1 MAELNVQQK
10 NIVNQLRQAY
20 PELKSYSDEQILS
33 LYNQQLNNI
42 QLSEA
47 EKISIMNG
55 KNGVVNDGMG
65 IQLETSQKAVSKEQ
79 ESQLKSALTARL
91 NAVST
96 NVKKAE
102 DSNGFLG
109 KAWSWT
115 KNTFNFGDSSD
126 KVREQQ
132 KADLKALESG
142 NIAEAFKKITG
153 LDYTIENVN
162 KFLNNEVQTRSETAL
177 NGYTEGQEMASDIT
191 ADIISGIAA
200 VGIYTAAVAAAPFTG
215 GASIVVGVA
224 AAGASAAAIKTGIK
238 YADAKSG
245 GREYTADNLKK
256 DLATGAFSGVL
267 APITGG
273 MGGAV
278 GKTAAKALGIQ
289 AVKQVGKEV
298 AEEAVEQTAKGFVKT
313 MLTNPTGYEYIGGNM
328 VKRGLAFAAEAA
340 TDGAIGGAV
349 DNAFRTAYD
358 GGSLEDIGNSAVE
371 GFVGGAI
378 MSPVIGGGMKVAG
391 KGAQKIFGK
400 NNVDIDANGNRVRVN
415 DDGTVVRID
424 ENGNEIPASATDA
437 EIHIPKGVLA
447 SDIAPFIE
455 TDDGF
460 RNIARNRARDIA
472 ELDKIKDVDEFLE
485 KSFSMIKEEMGLADS
500 PIKFEITNGD
510 NQYDLETNTVSI
522 NPNWA
527 NGDKAELFGAIA
539 HELDHFLQWKAVM
552 RNVDENHPMYKAVY
566 DQLTLT
572 KVGYDN
578 LSYILFKNEAPATE
592 LLKKQ
597 AKEYADNWQNY
608 IEPADPKT
616 GKVDITSEQ
625 YKRYKE
631 QPVEAEAMRRGEIVV
646 EEYRRAISGNNSPS
660 GTIADKSELY
670 QRALSEN
677 PAEVVADKVYREW
690 TTADVNTRVADEPVD
705 LFNLDPYAGLKQS
718 APEVNGEVTSLI
730 FTGKLKQKLTQRYVD
745 LENTF
750 KDIAKRR
757 SSDIKA
763 LANACGNDRDKF
775 ANGLV
780 EMLCEDLGMKGIAP
794 QVKFI
799 DINRGTV
806 RGQANYFS
814 GCIQIDSQVR
824 TANELVDIVSHELTH
839 MMQFKDILVQYGEK
853 GIRELIKNT
862 PDNLKERD
870 FNAILNN
877 PFTQKILQNIDSF
890 KQDDVG
896 SLNEFIK
903 RIYKEELAT
912 GVDSQK
918 NPEIYF
924 NQLLEREAYH
934 LASEQIGKGVHSV
947 DDVYFDEFNFA
958 WDPVT
963 GQFNMPSGVL
973 PTSNNY
979 LQRIQRVHFSTNG
992 GLKTSEVKV
1001 YESFRRAMHKVL
1013 IATNGNAELPDNI
1026 YFREIPDHINGIACK
1041 DAATQSISINRCF
1054 LDNLDSSISKCIKGL
1069 QDVEM
1074 LKVDADGKIHISD
1087 FLRNDLTIEFE
1098 KKLNAYNESLSLAD
1112 KLELYTQMG
1121 YFINLQNQARTNP
1134 IVTIEKIM
1142 VTGDNQAVLKKRGLF
1157 KSRDEVASMTAK
1169 EQVAYLKEI
1178 ALITK
1183 IPEDAV
1189 LIRDVDQIFTH
1200 EIGHLNHK
1208 LTPADESYLTSKA
1221 VIDEHRNN
1229 VTIQNTCSKV
1239 TQYAKESPKE
1249 FVAEVYSGLINGQK
1263 FDDDVMALYR
1273 KYKGPEVEN
1282 ATRANLPAGVVVRDE
1297 IGIKVE
1303 SLSKIIQDKEVL
1315 EIRLKELFGMAENEK
1330 LRDMYDFQLKE
1341 IVSIIDKEN
1350 IVLLESILKRNDIQ
1364 TWDVQD
1370 LLKSCCN
1377 NSEKANKLKH
1387 LLSLKRQEENVF
1399 KAYTCTTL
1407 IENDYDEALL
1417 NKMLLKEVNGN
1428 YKYDGD
1434 YISQAL
1440 QLCTGS
1446 KEKTWAMNQIIEK
1459 DFNIYSY
1466 NLNEWLSL
1474 ISPENMGIILYLK
1487 EIKLNDFDLQE
1498 CLKFCKSTE
1507 EQLPKLQEINTR
1519 IDISGPQKLEMIKNS
1534 LKNSELT
1541 ELLYKDSRFLEDSWT
1556 TTAIIS
1562 KYDSA
1567 KEMVDFLLRQK
1578 NIDNP
1583 EFLKYN
1589 PSEILDF
1596 INSSLTI
1603 SDLTPATLK
1612 MIDDIKALK
1621 FEGEQLF
1628 SKPVTF
1634 IETLKNNKEYEF
1646 IWTDILQNIKNGNL
1660 QLENGIFV
1668 KNIIENFKNIPENYQ
1683 TKILNLFLGENK
1695 KLSVYNLSK
1704 IISANQKDNIFNNPF
1719 KLKVFDDLLTR
1730 IQKEDFENTK
1740 DLNCIDELLSSI
1752 LGPTQVNW
1760 YLKLIEFNQKNN
1772 SRFSLND
1779 INEIIKKCHSI
1790 DEESFDRFVN
1800 YKETDGITPRF
1811 TGSEISNLL
1820 NYSGFWLN
1828 KFETVAGLKNSDG
1841 TYKFNGE
1848 AIYALLRLGDRTKE
1862 SGIYDK
1868 LLSIEVEGKAKFQGK
1883 SCEDLLN
1890 LTFQLR
1896 KDARELLLDLM
1907 ENQNISEKV
1916 LLKIFE
1922 ADYPGGPIL
1931 VKDIPWEEF
1940 AKYGLLENSNGEVNH
1955 KLIQTLKYYWSGDT
1969 SYVEKM
1975 MSMTSQ
1981 SLETMNYMKNISKEG
1996 LNEVSWYKQ
2005 ILEKADKMTDAEIKF
2020 YFDFGKQAI
2029 YDNYHG
2035 RWSEL
2040 NDNKI
2045 NVTNNFLSSLL
2056 DSKTVLT
2063 LDSFSISEKITL
2075 LNYLKDINIADFK
2088 SPNSFSAFLQKFSST
2103 DELKRHI
2110 MKDLEVSLKQPG
2122 KDIIIS
2128 QGHINKLLKGEFS
2141 GLKEKYPFITND
2153 VIAKYNK
2160 IMLKTN
2166 NLEGLTS
2173 KDQVVLKFAVLF
2185 EKINGD
2191 EILNSI
2197 IARNILENNGMTA
2210 DISERVFNLLKNK
2223 NWLTMYKE
2231 GKLDIN
2237 DIAVLFREPNDLEI
2251 AKLLCAE
2258 DFLNET
2264 NRSIIKEVE
2273 TTLNNIYS
2281 TAPIVKPTTIP
2292 YEQRYLTR
2300 LLYEDTEY
2308 KIIDFTDPNLN
2319 LSALGF
2325 SKELNSENIR
2335 FLTHFINIEGQDSRM
2350 SGSSTELINLL
2361 CDEMNNTSLSVALIN
2376 PNHIDIDVMGRNCAV
2391 ILEPMGSNYAA
2402 AFHEDFTSPLKKG
2415 FQEFKEYLTGKL
2427 TPEKRVYISN
2437 VYKKLLNLNDSEYVE
2452 FYKALS
2458 GLKDISNIKSDITIN
2473 KGLST
2478 ERVIPKEEVI
2488 SAINSAHNSLTNVT
2502 GNWNELIIYNP
2513 KIKALLYK
2521 IETDVQDNLLENC
2534 PKDILDF
2541 AKKHNIPIV
2550 ITK

>member
-1 MAELNVQQK
+1 MALDNNTNLIKQICTASGLTGKELEDLKARLAQLSAAELQAELTKALAGNNLYGDMGLRVEKTVVQ
-10 NIVNQLRQAY
+10 
-20 PELKSYSDEQILS
+20 
-33 LYNQQLNNI
+33 
-42 QLSEA
+42 
-47 EKISIMNG
+47 KI
-55 KNGVVNDGMG
+55 
-65 IQLETSQKAVSKEQ
+65 TTEQ
-79 ESQLKSALTARL
+79 EEQLKSALSARL

-132 KADLKALESG
+132 KADLKALENG
-142 NIAEAFKKITG
+142 NIKEAFKQITG
-153 LDYTIENVN
+153 LDYTVENVN
-162 KFLNNEVQTRSETAL
+162 KFLNNEVQTKSETAL
-177 NGYTEGQEMASDIT
+177 NGYTEGQKMALDVG
-191 ADIISGIAA
+191 ADMVSGILA
-200 VGIYTAAVAAAPFTG
+200 VGALALAPVTG
-215 GASIVVGVA
+215 GASILI
-224 AAGASAAAIKTGIK
+224 AAGVGAATKVTIKALAPG
-238 YADAKSG
+238 
-245 GREYTADNLKK
+245 EYSMK
-256 DLATGAFSGVL
+256 DLAYDSITGSINGAL
-267 APITGG
+267 APITNGL
-273 MGGAV
+273 GGAV
-278 GKTAAKALGIQ
+278 GTGVAKFFGLEALESTAKTALSQ
-289 AVKQVGKEV
+289 AVKHAGKEVVEEV
-298 AEEAVEQTAKGFVKT
+298 AEEAVEQGGKSLLTRILAKQGSEYVLKEGAEKTLKTTVGKVTAYTADMMVDGSLSGAGDGFARALAEGRFEDIPQD
-313 MLTNPTGYEYIGGNM
+313 MLQG
-328 VKRGLAFAAEAA
+328 F
-340 TDGAIGGAV
+340 IGGAIASPFIGGGFRLAGKAGSTVLNKINNKITFSSVLPDGTSTKFGQGQVGDCPLLSMIDGFLANDRTKGLLTNAIQTDVNGNFAVKIGDKTVTVLRSSLTDEMLADQSGIRIFEQAYKQIAGDLDGGFADVVAKYFGLNPLHITSDNITDEVLERIAKDSDNYVLSLGVRINAEGVVTPDGEFQHYFSIKNIDSKTKTVTLV
-349 DNAFRTAYD
+349 DTYDTSKTLTMSFDDVKTQGISID
-358 GGSLEDIGNSAVE
+358 GGSVGKTDLPNSVRNTDNVKFRGEDEASSQQAHDMGYRS
-371 GFVGGAI
+371 
-378 MSPVIGGGMKVAG
+378 
-391 KGAQKIFGK
+391 
-400 NNVDIDANGNRVRVN
+400 
-415 DDGTVVRID
+415 D
-424 ENGNEIPASATDA
+424 E
-437 EIHIPKGVLA
+437 LA
-447 SDIAPFIE
+447 LKMQS
-455 TDDGF
+455 
-460 RNIARNRARDIA
+460 
-472 ELDKIKDVDEFLE
+472 LKDV
-485 KSFSMIKEEMGLADS
+485 
-500 PIKFEITNGD
+500 
-510 NQYDLETNTVSI
+510 
-522 NPNWA
+522 
-527 NGDKAELFGAIA
+527 
-539 HELDHFLQWKAVM
+539 
-552 RNVDENHPMYKAVY
+552 
-566 DQLTLT
+566 
-572 KVGYDN
+572 
-578 LSYILFKNEAPATE
+578 
-592 LLKKQ
+592 
-597 AKEYADNWQNY
+597 
-608 IEPADPKT
+608 IE
-616 GKVDITSEQ
+616 
-625 YKRYKE
+625 
-631 QPVEAEAMRRGEIVV
+631 
-646 EEYRRAISGNNSPS
+646 
-660 GTIADKSELY
+660 
-670 QRALSEN
+670 
-677 PAEVVADKVYREW
+677 
-690 TTADVNTRVADEPVD
+690 
-705 LFNLDPYAGLKQS
+705 
-718 APEVNGEVTSLI
+718 
-730 FTGKLKQKLTQRYVD
+730 
-745 LENTF
+745 
-750 KDIAKRR
+750 
-757 SSDIKA
+757 
-763 LANACGNDRDKF
+763 
-775 ANGLV
+775 
-780 EMLCEDLGMKGIAP
+780 
-794 QVKFI
+794 
-799 DINRGTV
+799 
-806 RGQANYFS
+806 
-814 GCIQIDSQVR
+814 
-824 TANELVDIVSHELTH
+824 
-839 MMQFKDILVQYGEK
+839 
-853 GIRELIKNT
+853 
-862 PDNLKERD
+862 
-870 FNAILNN
+870 
-877 PFTQKILQNIDSF
+877 
-890 KQDDVG
+890 
-896 SLNEFIK
+896 
-903 RIYKEELAT
+903 
-912 GVDSQK
+912 
-918 NPEIYF
+918 
-924 NQLLEREAYH
+924 
-934 LASEQIGKGVHSV
+934 
-947 DDVYFDEFNFA
+947 
-958 WDPVT
+958 
-963 GQFNMPSGVL
+963 
-973 PTSNNY
+973 
-979 LQRIQRVHFSTNG
+979 
-992 GLKTSEVKV
+992 
-1001 YESFRRAMHKVL
+1001 
-1013 IATNGNAELPDNI
+1013 
-1026 YFREIPDHINGIACK
+1026 
-1041 DAATQSISINRCF
+1041 
-1054 LDNLDSSISKCIKGL
+1054 
-1069 QDVEM
+1069 
-1074 LKVDADGKIHISD
+1074 
-1087 FLRNDLTIEFE
+1087 
-1098 KKLNAYNESLSLAD
+1098 
-1112 KLELYTQMG
+1112 
-1121 YFINLQNQARTNP
+1121 
-1134 IVTIEKIM
+1134 
-1142 VTGDNQAVLKKRGLF
+1142 
-1157 KSRDEVASMTAK
+1157 
-1169 EQVAYLKEI
+1169 
-1178 ALITK
+1178 
-1183 IPEDAV
+1183 
-1189 LIRDVDQIFTH
+1189 
-1200 EIGHLNHK
+1200 
-1208 LTPADESYLTSKA
+1208 
-1221 VIDEHRNN
+1221 
-1229 VTIQNTCSKV
+1229 
-1239 TQYAKESPKE
+1239 
-1249 FVAEVYSGLINGQK
+1249 
-1263 FDDDVMALYR
+1263 
-1273 KYKGPEVEN
+1273 
-1282 ATRANLPAGVVVRDE
+1282 
-1297 IGIKVE
+1297 
-1303 SLSKIIQDKEVL
+1303 DKELL

-1330 LRDMYDFQLKE
+1330 LHDMYDFQLKE

-1407 IENDYDEALL
+1407 VENDYDEALL

-1719 KLKVFDDLLTR
+1719 KLKVFDDLLSR
-1730 IQKEDFENTK
+1730 IQKEDFTNTK

-1760 YLKLIEFNQKNN
+1760 YLKLIEYNQINN
-1772 SRFSLND
+1772 SRFSLTD

-1790 DEESFDRFVN
+1790 DEESFDRFLN
-1800 YKETDGITPRF
+1800 YKETDGVTPRF

-1820 NYSGFWLN
+1820 NYSGFWLD
-1828 KFETVAGLKNSDG
+1828 KFESVAGLKNSDG

-1862 SGIYDK
+1862 SGIYDM
-1868 LLSIEVEGKAKFQGK
+1868 LLSIEVDGKAKFQGK

-2005 ILEKADKMTDAEIKF
+2005 ILEKANQMSDAEIKF

-2063 LDSFSISEKITL
+2063 LDSFSVSEKITL
-2075 LNYLKDINIADFK
+2075 LNYLKDIDIADFK
-2088 SPNSFSAFLQKFSST
+2088 SPNSFSAFLQKYTST

-2110 MKDLEVSLKQPG
+2110 MKDLEVSLKHPG
-2122 KDIIIS
+2122 KDIIIP

-2185 EKINGD
+2185 EKINSD
-2191 EILNSI
+2191 ETLNSI

-2300 LLYEDTEY
+2300 LLHDGTEY

-2427 TPEKRVYISN
+2427 TPEKRVYVSN

-2452 FYKALS
+2452 FYKAIS

>member
-42 QLSEA
+42 QLSED
-47 EKISIMNG
+47 ERISIMNG
-55 KNGVVNDGMG
+55 RNGVVNDGMG

-153 LDYTIENVN
+153 LDYTVENVN
-162 KFLNNEVQTRSETAL
+162 KFLNNEVQTKSETAL

-215 GASIVVGVA
+215 GASIAVGVA

-278 GKTAAKALGIQ
+278 GKTVATKVGIQ

-328 VKRGLAFAAEAA
+328 FKRGLAFAAEAA

-460 RNIARNRARDIA
+460 RNIVKKRADDIA

-616 GKVDITSEQ
+616 GKVDVTSEQ

-646 EEYRRAISGNNSPS
+646 EEYRRAVNGNNSPS
-660 GTIADKSELY
+660 GIISIEEVLA
-670 QRALSEN
+670 QRTLSQN

-690 TTADVNTRVADEPVD
+690 TTADVNTRVPDEPVD

-730 FTGKLKQKLTQRYVD
+730 FTGKLKQKLTQHYVD

-757 SSDIKA
+757 SADIRA
-763 LANACGNDRDKF
+763 LADACGNDREKF
-775 ANGLV
+775 ANGIV
-780 EMLCEDLGMKGIAP
+780 EMLCEDFGMKGFAP

-806 RGQANYFS
+806 IGQANYYD
-814 GCIQIDSQVR
+814 GLIHIDHQVR
-824 TANELVDIVSHELTH
+824 NADELVEILSHELTH

-853 GIRELIKNT
+853 GIREIVKNA

-877 PFTQKILQNIDSF
+877 PYTQKILQNIESF

-1026 YFREIPDHINGIACK
+1026 HFREIPDHINGIACK

-1054 LDNLDSSISKCIKGL
+1054 LDNLDSSISKYIKGL

-1074 LKVDADGKIHISD
+1074 LKVDADGKIHIPD

-1169 EQVAYLKEI
+1169 KQVAYLKEI

-1200 EIGHLNHK
+1200 ELGHLNHK
-1208 LTPADESYLTSKA
+1208 LTPADEAYLTSKA

-1229 VTIQNTCSKV
+1229 VAIQNTCSKV

-1282 ATRANLPAGVVVRDE
+1282 STRANLPAGVVMSDEVRGSSLGAE
-1297 IGIKVE
+1297 KV
-1303 SLSKIIQDKEVL
+1303 
-1315 EIRLKELFGMAENEK
+1315 
-1330 LRDMYDFQLKE
+1330 
-1341 IVSIIDKEN
+1341 
-1350 IVLLESILKRNDIQ
+1350 
-1364 TWDVQD
+1364 
-1370 LLKSCCN
+1370 
-1377 NSEKANKLKH
+1377 
-1387 LLSLKRQEENVF
+1387 
-1399 KAYTCTTL
+1399 
-1407 IENDYDEALL
+1407 
-1417 NKMLLKEVNGN
+1417 
-1428 YKYDGD
+1428 
-1434 YISQAL
+1434 
-1440 QLCTGS
+1440 
-1446 KEKTWAMNQIIEK
+1446 
-1459 DFNIYSY
+1459 
-1466 NLNEWLSL
+1466 
-1474 ISPENMGIILYLK
+1474 
-1487 EIKLNDFDLQE
+1487 
-1498 CLKFCKSTE
+1498 
-1507 EQLPKLQEINTR
+1507 
-1519 IDISGPQKLEMIKNS
+1519 KNS
-1534 LKNSELT
+1534 SCLNLDELRTQKNQWGS
-1541 ELLYKDSRFLEDSWT
+1541 SRFE
-1556 TTAIIS
+1556 
-1562 KYDSA
+1562 
-1567 KEMVDFLLRQK
+1567 E
-1578 NIDNP
+1578 
-1583 EFLKYN
+1583 
-1589 PSEILDF
+1589 
-1596 INSSLTI
+1596 
-1603 SDLTPATLK
+1603 SDLA
-1612 MIDDIKALK
+1612 
-1621 FEGEQLF
+1621 
-1628 SKPVTF
+1628 
-1634 IETLKNNKEYEF
+1634 
-1646 IWTDILQNIKNGNL
+1646 
-1660 QLENGIFV
+1660 
-1668 KNIIENFKNIPENYQ
+1668 
-1683 TKILNLFLGENK
+1683 
-1695 KLSVYNLSK
+1695 
-1704 IISANQKDNIFNNPF
+1704 
-1719 KLKVFDDLLTR
+1719 
-1730 IQKEDFENTK
+1730 
-1740 DLNCIDELLSSI
+1740 
-1752 LGPTQVNW
+1752 
-1760 YLKLIEFNQKNN
+1760 
-1772 SRFSLND
+1772 
-1779 INEIIKKCHSI
+1779 
-1790 DEESFDRFVN
+1790 
-1800 YKETDGITPRF
+1800 
-1811 TGSEISNLL
+1811 EISNYMAQDADLTRFML
-1820 NYSGFWLN
+1820 
-1828 KFETVAGLKNSDG
+1828 ECKNS
-1841 TYKFNGE
+1841 
-1848 AIYALLRLGDRTKE
+1848 
-1862 SGIYDK
+1862 
-1868 LLSIEVEGKAKFQGK
+1868 
-1883 SCEDLLN
+1883 
-1890 LTFQLR
+1890 
-1896 KDARELLLDLM
+1896 
-1907 ENQNISEKV
+1907 
-1916 LLKIFE
+1916 
-1922 ADYPGGPIL
+1922 
-1931 VKDIPWEEF
+1931 
-1940 AKYGLLENSNGEVNH
+1940 
-1955 KLIQTLKYYWSGDT
+1955 SGDFEYS
-1969 SYVEKM
+1969 SYDI
-1975 MSMTSQ
+1975 
-1981 SLETMNYMKNISKEG
+1981 KN
-1996 LNEVSWYKQ
+1996 
-2005 ILEKADKMTDAEIKF
+2005 
-2020 YFDFGKQAI
+2020 
-2029 YDNYHG
+2029 
-2035 RWSEL
+2035 
-2040 NDNKI
+2040 
-2045 NVTNNFLSSLL
+2045 
-2056 DSKTVLT
+2056 
-2063 LDSFSISEKITL
+2063 
-2075 LNYLKDINIADFK
+2075 
-2088 SPNSFSAFLQKFSST
+2088 AFA
-2103 DELKRHI
+2103 
-2110 MKDLEVSLKQPG
+2110 
-2122 KDIIIS
+2122 
-2128 QGHINKLLKGEFS
+2128 
-2141 GLKEKYPFITND
+2141 LKEKYPEITNVVRIGNRIPSYKWED
-2153 VIAKYNK
+2153 FCKIMQEDRDFAMKLLNLKDGNDEFILTSHDCLETFSIAKNDQENALRLLSTLDKDGTPRVSSYHLKELLDMNKSNPKLFSIIFNRKDTSGNYSFFPYNITTLQDAFNEIPEMLEKFLTMTDKTGKFRFGEFEIEDLCKVPQEKRKQLLEFLEMENLDGEYRFEHSSSAIELLQYEDKEQFINELINMKNSRGRERFSINEIETILEFTTDKNILRIKELIGAKTDEGYEYSAWNIKHLIELEEKAPELVSELRSMRDSLGNVRFSMAATENIVEYYEK
-2160 IMLKTN
+2160 IPYIKTLISEKLDDGNYRFGNELSSFINNMSIFGERKIKMLAELKDSKGNYRLDGKEIEHIIKSGNPLKQVLEILKIENSDGTSRYNAYDACELSTVIKGFEDEPEELIVKQLMEMNAPDGHKRFDGSTVWKLVSDYSKWEDIINQKLPNGEYKYTADMIAEMVIKGKELQPVLDNIIAKCLELDSPYGKILTDPVTGQYIVESANNNFVYFDKDGNFIKKYIKEGERTSEKTAN
-2166 NLEGLTS
+2166 GVEEVLTSSNHYRLRTSWEKLDDNFTQLTESIRVEYDPEGNVLYKERYIQAPDVDGKYEIWRKDANGHKYKIGIAEKTPNGTIIIEKALTS
-2173 KDQVVLKFAVLF
+2173 KDGIRTQYVYIEDISGQRISQTRIIDKNGNIILDNKQKFKQIDENHFTSTENGVKYDIQYFEDRVVVTKNNSESV
-2185 EKINGD
+2185 
-2191 EILNSI
+2191 EISI
-2197 IARNILENNGMTA
+2197 GNNGSNT
-2210 DISERVFNLLKNK
+2210 
-2223 NWLTMYKE
+2223 E
-2231 GKLDIN
+2231 GIL
-2237 DIAVLFREPNDLEI
+2237 
-2251 AKLLCAE
+2251 
-2258 DFLNET
+2258 
-2264 NRSIIKEVE
+2264 
-2273 TTLNNIYS
+2273 
-2281 TAPIVKPTTIP
+2281 
-2292 YEQRYLTR
+2292 
-2300 LLYEDTEY
+2300 
-2308 KIIDFTDPNLN
+2308 
-2319 LSALGF
+2319 
-2325 SKELNSENIR
+2325 SKELLPILKQMPGSIYFKIKKYGLKKIGKEIDFVDEQNAHYSLNKNLISLSNELSTKDEIFVLMHELGHYIDYSEGIHTNKELLKIYER
-2335 FLTHFINIEGQDSRM
+2335 ERKALFDSSTPSEINALDYFVQINHINNG
-2350 SGSSTELINLL
+2350 GAITELI
-2361 CDEMNNTSLSVALIN
+2361 A
-2376 PNHIDIDVMGRNCAV
+2376 
-2391 ILEPMGSNYAA
+2391 
-2402 AFHEDFTSPLKKG
+2402 
-2415 FQEFKEYLTGKL
+2415 
-2427 TPEKRVYISN
+2427 
-2437 VYKKLLNLNDSEYVE
+2437 
-2452 FYKALS
+2452 
-2458 GLKDISNIKSDITIN
+2458 
-2473 KGLST
+2473 
-2478 ERVIPKEEVI
+2478 EV
-2488 SAINSAHNSLTNVT
+2488 N
-2502 GNWNELIIYNP
+2502 
-2513 KIKALLYK
+2513 ALLHTSNNASRLELRGQYLQQYFP
-2521 IETDVQDNLLENC
+2521 ET
-2534 PKDILDF
+2534 F
-2541 AKKHNIPIV
+2541 AFIARALNKAE
-2550 ITK
+2550 